1 MPAAGPKT
9 AIPTPVSESLAPRK
23 IWMGLGERERGSQAR
38 AVASSEAETTTEV
51 VPLPPPPSP
60 PLFPLAPPLPLPPPL
75 SKRHTPPTAAPCPRH
90 FLMTAPVATS
100 HQATPRSPEPPPE
113 ARRAESAEAAR
124 QRTPSSEEAAAWP
137 PV

>member
-1 MPAAGPKT
+1 MLFELAKT

-23 IWMGLGERERGSQAR
+23 TWTGLGERERGSQAR

-51 VPLPPPPSP
+51 LLLPLSS
-60 PLFPLAPPLPLPPPL
+60 LFLLFPLPLPPLL
-75 SKRHTPPTAAPCPRH
+75 SNKHTPPTAASCPRH

-100 HQATPRSPEPPPE
+100 HQATPLSPEPPPE
-113 ARRAESAEAAR
+113 TRRAESAEAAR
-124 QRTPSSEEAAAWP
+124 QRTPSSAEAAAWP